1 MHSVKALVINASPL
15 LALFAA
21 LDDLAVLKPLFARV
35 IAPFEVA
42 EELRK
47 GGRFGFGVER
57 FEAESW
63 LEKRETA
70 TTLSPFMVEMLDPG
84 EAAVISLALAE
95 GIANVCIDDLKG
107 RRIARLAGLRLV
119 GSLGL
124 LLAAK
129 QAGATIRLRDAV
141 DRMRQRNIWLSES
154 LVRNVLT
161 QAGE

>member
-1 MHSVKALVINASPL
+1 MPLYYNKLELVG
-15 LALFAA
+15 
-21 LDDLAVLKPLFARV
+21 KRV
-35 IAPFEVA
+35 
-42 EELRK
+42 
-47 GGRFGFGVER
+47 
-57 FEAESW
+57 
-63 LEKRETA
+63 
-70 TTLSPFMVEMLDPG
+70 PFMVEMLDPG

-141 DRMRQRNIWLSES
+141 DWMRQRNIWLSES